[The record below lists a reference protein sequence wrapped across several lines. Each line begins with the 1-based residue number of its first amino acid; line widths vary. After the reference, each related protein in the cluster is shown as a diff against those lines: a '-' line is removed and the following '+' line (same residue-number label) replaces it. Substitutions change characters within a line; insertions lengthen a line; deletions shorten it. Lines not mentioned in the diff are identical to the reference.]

1 LTTDNII
8 FEKLDDQRLIV
19 LTKSGNKQAFGII
32 VKRYMQRAYYVAL
45 GFVGSHEDALDMSQE
60 AFVRAFRAIKRFE
73 SGKQFFTWYYQ
84 ILRNLCFNFLRNRK
98 KAAYSF
104 SELPEHEITHMS
116 DDKLGRPDEV
126 YEQKEL
132 KENLWSAI
140 YNLSETDREIIILR
154 EFQNNSYQEISE
166 LLNCPVGTV
175 MSRLYYARKKLA
187 EEMRGKL

>member
-1 LTTDNII
+1 MTTENTVFD
-8 FEKLDDQRLIV
+8 KLDDQRLIS

-84 ILRNLCFNFLRNRK
+84 ILRNLCFNLLRNRK
-98 KAAYSF
+98 KTAYSF
-104 SELPEHEITHMS
+104 SELPEHEITYMS
-116 DDKLGRPDEV
+116 DNKLGRPDEV

-132 KENLWSAI
+132 KEYLWSAI
-140 YNLSETDREIIILR
+140 YNLSEMDREIIILR
-154 EFQNNSYQEISE
+154 EFQNNSYQEIAE